1 MNFVEAIFNLLRNKT
16 LNSLGVERDLMKLIQ
31 DKDISQVQTLLQ
43 NRDMDVIE
51 AIEEYNPETHKVN
64 KRKDKLRKNKEP
76 YKVEKL
82 PRARQRYINE
92 VELFFLLG
100 NPIKWKNDVNGTDE
114 AFKAYNKFLQDTRFH
129 TTMRQ
134 AKRLA
139 GSETESAKIYHIY
152 DDNGKPGS

>member
-51 AIEEYNPETHKVN
+51 AMEEYNPETHRVN
-64 KRKDKLRKNKEP
+64 KRKDKQRKNKEP

-82 PRARQRYINE
+82 PRTRQRYINE
-92 VELFFLLG
+92 VELF
-100 NPIKWKNDVNGTDE
+100 
-114 AFKAYNKFLQDTRFH
+114 
-129 TTMRQ
+129 
-134 AKRLA
+134 
-139 GSETESAKIYHIY
+139 SC
-152 DDNGKPGS
+152 